1 MEKAASERS
10 SGTGAVLVALGIF
23 LSRIAGLLRDKIFA
37 YYFGSSAAG
46 DVFRAALRI
55 PNFLQNLLGE
65 GVLSGSF
72 IPIYGRLL
80 GEKRSEEARELAGA
94 VLGVLAILTT
104 LLVTLGVIATP
115 WLIDLIAPGFEGAR
129 RELCIQLVRILFPGI
144 GLLVLSAFC
153 LGVLNSHRKFFLSYV
168 APVLWN
174 AAIIGTLLIRGPG
187 TPQEEL
193 VVITGWGVVIG
204 CVLQLLV
211 QVPTVM
217 KLLRGIPFH
226 VSGAAFRAG
235 SQLRAVVANFI
246 PIVTARGVVQI
257 SAYLDTVMASFL
269 PIGALSVLGYAQTL
283 YLLPVSL
290 FGMSISAA
298 ELPAM
303 SQETGSEREVAEALR
318 RRVVSACRRISI
330 FIIPTVAG
338 FVFLGPLILKLLYR
352 GGAFDTETSRLVWLV
367 LIGSTLG
374 ILATTQARIFSS
386 SFYALRDART
396 PLRIAIL
403 RVALSTGLGALLAF
417 FGPGILG
424 LDASYGTI
432 GLTTGFGLSSWIEWL
447 MLKRRLEKRVGALVV
462 SKGYLARIW
471 AAALLPAGAIFAL
484 LVKNP
489 EWADSFIGAIILLGA
504 YGFAYLA
511 LAVLLRVDEVSELVR
526 RKVLRRLRLS

>member
-1 MEKAASERS
+1 MSKTENKRS
-10 SGTGAVLVALGIF
+10 LGTGAIFVALGIF
-23 LSRIAGLLRDKIFA
+23 LSRIAGLFRDKVFA

-80 GEKRSEEARELAGA
+80 GEKRPEEARELAGA
-94 VLGVLAILTT
+94 VFAVLAILTT
-104 LLVTLGVIATP
+104 LLVSSGVLATP
-115 WLIDLIAPGFEGAR
+115 WLIDLIAPGFEGDR

-174 AAIIGTLLIRGPG
+174 AAIIATLLIRGPG
-187 TPQEEL
+187 TEQERL
-193 VVITGWGVVIG
+193 VILTGWGVVIG
-204 CVLQLLV
+204 CALQLAV

-226 VSGAAFRAG
+226 LSTAVFQAG
-235 SQLRAVVANFI
+235 SQLRAVITNFI

-303 SQETGSEREVAEALR
+303 SQETGSDREIADALR
-318 RRVVSACRRISI
+318 KRIVSACRRISI
-330 FIIPTVAG
+330 FIIPTVAA
-338 FVFLGPLILKLLYR
+338 FVFLGPLILKILYR
-352 GGAFDTETSRLVWLV
+352 GGAFDAETSRLVWFV

-374 ILATTQARIFSS
+374 ILATTQSRIFSS

-396 PLRIAIL
+396 PLRIAIV
-403 RVALSTGLGALLAF
+403 RVLLSTGLGATLAF
-417 FGPGILG
+417 FGPGLFG

-432 GLTTGFGLSSWIEWL
+432 GLTTGFGISSWVEWL
-447 MLKRRLEKRVGALVV
+447 MLKRSLEKRVGSIGLPIAHAARSWTAALVPAV
-462 SKGYLARIW
+462 S
-471 AAALLPAGAIFAL
+471 IFAL
-484 LVKNP
+484 LFRNP
-489 EWADSFIGAIILLGA
+489 DWTDSFLGA
-504 YGFAYLA
+504 GAL
-511 LAVLLRVDEVSELVR
+511 LAVYGASYLVLAVALRIEEVSELVR
-526 RKVLRRLRLS
+526 RQILRRFRIS

>member
-1 MEKAASERS
+1 MSMAGNERK
-10 SGTGAVLVALGIF
+10 SGTGAIFVALGIF
-23 LSRIAGLLRDKIFA
+23 LSRIAGLFRDKIFA

-80 GEKRSEEARELAGA
+80 GEKRPEDARELAGA
-94 VLGVLAILTT
+94 VFAVLAILTT
-104 LLVTLGVIATP
+104 VLVSFGVIATP

-129 RELCIQLVRILFPGI
+129 RELCAQLVRILFPGI

-174 AAIIGTLLIRGPG
+174 LAIIAMLLIRGPG
-187 TPQEEL
+187 TEQDRL
-193 VVITGWGVVIG
+193 VLLTGWGVVIG
-204 CVLQLLV
+204 CALQLFV

-226 VSGAAFRAG
+226 LSAAAFQAG
-235 SQLRAVVANFI
+235 SQLRAVITNFI

-257 SAYLDTVMASFL
+257 SAYLDTVMASYL

-303 SQETGSEREVAEALR
+303 SQETGSDREIAAALQKR
-318 RRVVSACRRISI
+318 IISACRRISI
-330 FIIPTVAG
+330 FIIPTAAA
-338 FVFLGPLILKLLYR
+338 FIFLGPLILKILYR
-352 GGAFDTETSRLVWLV
+352 GGAFDAETARLVWLV

-374 ILATTQARIFSS
+374 LLATTQGRVFAS

-396 PLRIAIL
+396 PLRVAVL
-403 RVALSTGLGALLAF
+403 RVILSTGLGALLAF
-417 FGPGILG
+417 AGPGLLG
-424 LDASYGTI
+424 VDRSYGTI
-432 GLTTGFGLSSWIEWL
+432 GLTAGLGISGWIEWL
-447 MLKRRLEKRVGALVV
+447 MLKRSLEKRVGAIGVPV
-462 SKGYLARIW
+462 SYLARIW
-471 AAALLPAGAIFAL
+471 AAALAPAGAIFAL
-484 LVKNP
+484 LARNP
-489 EWADSFIGAIILLGA
+489 AWIDSFARAGAL
-504 YGFAYLA
+504 
-511 LAVLLRVDEVSELVR
+511 LAVYGASYLILAIALRVDEVSDLVR
-526 RKVLRRLRLS
+526 RQLLRRFQLS